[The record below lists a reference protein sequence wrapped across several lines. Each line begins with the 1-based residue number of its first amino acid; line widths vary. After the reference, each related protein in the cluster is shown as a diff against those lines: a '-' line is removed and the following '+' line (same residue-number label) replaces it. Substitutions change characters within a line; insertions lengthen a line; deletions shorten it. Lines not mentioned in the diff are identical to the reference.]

1 MEAPPPLTAGAVTEI
16 WELPNG
22 PATFQPVLQVAD
34 LRPVVAKN
42 TTAAA
47 AAAQHSERFRMLL
60 SDGVH
65 SQQSMLGTGLND
77 LIKDGTLRVGSI
89 VHLTDMTCNTIQKRR
104 CVNRHLFS
112 PFALDWIL
120 ICLPGLVLGCRFV
133 RGTSDFSKGG
143 IFVLVS

>member
-1 MEAPPPLTAGAVTEI
+1 MEAP
-16 WELPNG
+16 
-22 PATFQPVLQVAD
+22 
-34 LRPVVAKN
+34 
-42 TTAAA
+42 A

-104 CVNRHLFS
+104 CQASGYAELSV
-112 PFALDWIL
+112 
-120 ICLPGLVLGCRFV
+120 V
-133 RGTSDFSKGG
+133 GG
-143 IFVLVS
+143 DGDA